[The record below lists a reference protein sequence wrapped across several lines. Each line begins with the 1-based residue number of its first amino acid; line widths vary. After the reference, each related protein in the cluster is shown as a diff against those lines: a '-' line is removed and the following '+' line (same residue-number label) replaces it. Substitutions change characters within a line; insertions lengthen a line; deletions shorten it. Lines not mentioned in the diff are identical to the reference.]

1 MPTSG
6 LRRGVMP
13 TKHPISPGRNLI
25 EISKVMSIAV
35 GSAKDTWSA
44 PVYYLF
50 SEGQFY
56 FFSNPKARHI
66 QMAKNHISAASIF
79 RDDIDFK
86 NLEGI
91 QMSGTIQ
98 KSPKNIRSL
107 AVAKRYCSRFKIIAP
122 PPGISDKSNRSDILD
137 FFVSKFHATLYSFEP
152 ECVYYMN
159 NRKGFGSREKI
170 EL

>member
-1 MPTSG
+1 MPFNGS
-6 LRRGVMP
+6 RRGAMS
-13 TKHPISPGRNLI
+13 TKHQICPRNLL
-25 EISKVMSIAV
+25 ETSKVMSIAV
-35 GSAKDTWSA
+35 GSDTHAWSA

-50 SEGQFY
+50 SEGRFY

-98 KSPKNIRSL
+98 KSPKNICSL
-107 AVAKRYCSRFKIIAP
+107 TVAKRYCSRFKIIAA
-122 PPGISDKSNRSDILD
+122 PGAISGISDILD
-137 FFVSKFHATLYSFEP
+137 FFTSKFHAALYYFEP
-152 ECVYYMN
+152 ECVYYLD